1 MIDGFVVAIII
12 TNIIIIHYLV
22 ATDNNADDISFALLT
37 KMLRTHKCVLCSG
50 DLLRAQHNG
59 ICRSLFI
66 SHVVIFF

>member
-37 KMLRTHKCVLCSG
+37 KMLRTHKYVCCV
-50 DLLRAQHNG
+50 
-59 ICRSLFI
+59 
-66 SHVVIFF
+66 VVIY